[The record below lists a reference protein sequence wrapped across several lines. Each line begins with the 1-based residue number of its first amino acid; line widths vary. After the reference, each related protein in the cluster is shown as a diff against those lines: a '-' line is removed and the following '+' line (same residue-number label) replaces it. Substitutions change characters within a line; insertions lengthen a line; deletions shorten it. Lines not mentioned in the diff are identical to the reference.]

1 MTHSLSH
8 AGSAY
13 EGPAEPAA
21 FGAGPQVPP
30 LWSVTSAV
38 GLIFAVLREALAAQ
52 RSYERL
58 RREGLPDAKA
68 IRQAFFGPER

>member
-1 MTHSLSH
+1 MRHCFSH
-8 AGSAY
+8 AGSVH
-13 EGPAEPAA
+13 EGRAKPPA
-21 FGAGPQVPP
+21 FGAVPQVPP
-30 LWSVTSAV
+30 LRSATSAV
-38 GLIFAVLREALAAQ
+38 GLICAVLRDALAAQ

>member
-1 MTHSLSH
+1 
-8 AGSAY
+8 
-13 EGPAEPAA
+13 
-21 FGAGPQVPP
+21 V
-30 LWSVTSAV
+30 
-38 GLIFAVLREALAAQ
+38 RDALAAQ

>member
-1 MTHSLSH
+1 MTHCFSH
-8 AGSAY
+8 AGLAH
-13 EGPAEPAA
+13 EGRAKPPV
-21 FGAGPQVPP
+21 FGAVLRVPP
-30 LWSVTSAV
+30 LRSATSAV
-38 GLIFAVLREALAAQ
+38 GLICAVLRDALAAQ

>member
-1 MTHSLSH
+1 MTHCLSH
-8 AGSAY
+8 AGSAH
-13 EGPAEPAA
+13 EGRAKQPT
-21 FGAGPQVPP
+21 FGAGPRVRP
-30 LWSVTSAV
+30 LRSVTSAV
-38 GLIFAVLREALAAQ
+38 GLICAVLREALAAQ

>member
-8 AGSAY
+8 AGSAH

-21 FGAGPQVPP
+21 FGAGPRDRP
-30 LWSVTSAV
+30 LRSVTSAV
-38 GLIFAVLREALAAQ
+38 GLIFAVLRDALAAQ

-58 RREGLPDAKA
+58 RRKGLPDAKA
-68 IRQAFFGPER
+68 IRQAFFGSER

>member
-13 EGPAEPAA
+13 KGPAEPPA
-21 FGAGPQVPP
+21 FGSRLRAPP
-30 LWSVTSAV
+30 LRSVISAV
-38 GLIFAVLREALAAQ
+38 GLICSVLRDALAAQ

-58 RREGLPDAKA
+58 RRKGIPDAKA
-68 IRQAFFGPER
+68 IRQAFFASER

>member
-1 MTHSLSH
+1 M
-8 AGSAY
+8 
-13 EGPAEPAA
+13 
-21 FGAGPQVPP
+21 
-30 LWSVTSAV
+30 TSAV
-38 GLIFAVLREALAAQ
+38 GLICAVLREALAAQ

>member
-13 EGPAEPAA
+13 EGPAEPPA
-21 FGAGPQVPP
+21 FGAVPRVPP
-30 LWSVTSAV
+30 LRSVTSAA
-38 GLIFAVLREALAAQ
+38 GLICAVLRDALAAQ

-58 RREGLPDAKA
+58 RRKGLPDAKA
-68 IRQAFFGPER
+68 IRQAFFGSER